1 MFLGLALVVLLLWAV
16 GAFAFH
22 VVRGMIHVLLVIA
35 AIAVVIHFVRGRGVQ
50 A

>member
-1 MFLGLALVVLLLWAV
+1 MFLVLALVVLLLWTL

-22 VVRGMIHVLLVIA
+22 AVSGMSNLLLVIA
-35 AIAVVIHFVRGRGVQ
+35 AVAVIIHFVRGRGIQ

>member
-1 MFLGLALVVLLLWAV
+1 MFLVLALVVLLLWTL

-22 VVRGMIHVLLVIA
+22 AVSGINNLLLVIA
-35 AIAVVIHFVRGRGVQ
+35 AVAVIVHFVRGRGVQ